1 MKRWLMLGIAALV
14 VAVAAAGT
22 FAGLYFTKGSDSKA
36 AAGQQCVDKEFGHIR
51 SLVRK
56 GDRYELRFDPAFWLN
71 GETANAAAVEDG
83 AIEPGQPVD
92 NDYYIVDES
101 PRTFTYLVRPTAP
114 VTVLVDKGQAGIL
127 STPISVS
134 ELAEIVQ
141 TGKSSQRK
149 LFEPLESGVWLRYR
163 IDTACALDQQY
174 RP

>member
-1 MKRWLMLGIAALV
+1 MLRRLIAAAV
-14 VAVAAAGT
+14 VTCLAVAAAGP
-22 FAGLYFTKGSDSKA
+22 FAGLYFTKDSEPGPVTA
-36 AAGQQCVDKEFGHIR
+36 PQCDNREFGHIR
-51 SLVRK
+51 SLARK

-114 VTVLVDKGQAGIL
+114 VTVLVDKGTAGIL
-127 STPISVS
+127 STPISVD
-134 ELAEIVQ
+134 ELSEIVR
-141 TGKSSQRK
+141 TGKSSKRK
-149 LFEPLESGVWLRYR
+149 LFESLEGGVWMRYR
-163 IDTACALDQQY
+163 IDAACGLDQQY